1 MQVVGFVLFACL
13 LVFWRL
19 FFELKIHAHAH
30 KKGALFF
37 TYTSFKATLSGGTK
51 TFQKQKPCVSDDA
64 VPAEHAGNDDD
75 DDDGLFERRWRRE
88 TTPGATTL
96 CFVFFRV
103 PTFFFC
109 VFRSI
114 EREREK
120 VCIDR

>member
-1 MQVVGFVLFACL
+1 MQVLGFVLFAVTRIL
-13 LVFWRL
+13 AS
-19 FFELKIHAHAH
+19 FFELKIHAHKTH

-37 TYTSFKATLSGGTK
+37 TYTSFKATVSGGTK

-75 DDDGLFERRWRRE
+75 DDDDGLLERRWRRE

-103 PTFFFC
+103 PTFFFAFF
-109 VFRSI
+109 VS
-114 EREREK
+114 REREK
-120 VCIDR
+120 VYIDR

>member
-1 MQVVGFVLFACL
+1 MQVLGFVLFAVTRIL
-13 LVFWRL
+13 ES

-37 TYTSFKATLSGGTK
+37 TYTSFKATVSGGTK

-75 DDDGLFERRWRRE
+75 DDDDDGLLERRWRRRE
-88 TTPGATTL
+88 TTPGATLTL

-103 PTFFFC
+103 PTFFFAFF
-109 VFRSI
+109 VSR
-114 EREREK
+114 EREREG
-120 VCIDR
+120 IY

>member
-1 MQVVGFVLFACL
+1 MQVLGFVLFAVTRIL
-13 LVFWRL
+13 AS

-37 TYTSFKATLSGGTK
+37 TYTSFKATVSGGTK

-75 DDDGLFERRWRRE
+75 GLLERRWWRRE
-88 TTPGATTL
+88 TTPGATLTL

-103 PTFFFC
+103 PTFFFAFF
-109 VFRSI
+109 VSR
-114 EREREK
+114 ERERRY
-120 VCIDR
+120 ILTADF

>member
-1 MQVVGFVLFACL
+1 MQVLGFVLFAARIL
-13 LVFWRL
+13 AS
-19 FFELKIHAHAH
+19 FFELKIHAHTQ

-37 TYTSFKATLSGGTK
+37 TYTSFKATVSGGTK

-75 DDDGLFERRWRRE
+75 DDGLLERRWRRE

-109 VFRSI
+109 VFRI
-114 EREREK
+114 EREREG
-120 VCIDR
+120 IY

>member
-1 MQVVGFVLFACL
+1 MQVLGFVLFAARIL
-13 LVFWRL
+13 AS

-37 TYTSFKATLSGGTK
+37 TYTSFKATVSGGTK

-75 DDDGLFERRWRRE
+75 DDDGLLERRWRRE

-109 VFRSI
+109 VFRI
-114 EREREK
+114 EREREG
-120 VCIDR
+120 IY

>member
-1 MQVVGFVLFACL
+1 MQVLGFVLFAARIL
-13 LVFWRL
+13 AS

-37 TYTSFKATLSGGTK
+37 TYTSFKATVSGGTK

-64 VPAEHAGNDDD
+64 VPAEHAGN

-103 PTFFFC
+103 PTFFFAFF
-109 VFRSI
+109 VVS
-114 EREREK
+114 REREK

>member
-1 MQVVGFVLFACL
+1 MQVLGFVLFAVTRIL
-13 LVFWRL
+13 AS

-37 TYTSFKATLSGGTK
+37 TYTSFKATVSGGTK

-109 VFRSI
+109 VFRI

-120 VCIDR
+120 VYIDR